1 MHGSGLSP
9 KKAGVM
15 FVYGTPK
22 VHMNHRNAKQGN
34 PVYAETTF
42 YLIKVHFKNLL
53 LNIVQF

>member
-1 MHGSGLSP
+1 MLLSLCTLC
-9 KKAGVM
+9 
-15 FVYGTPK
+15 VYGTPK
-22 VHMNHRNAKQGN
+22 VHMDHINAKQGN